1 MKHALALIFV
11 AAGSSS
17 SPPPPAPT
25 PAPEP
30 TTAPP
35 TPEPMPNPK
44 PMPDP
49 TPTPTPTPTPPVDA
63 APAPSAEKCGDK
75 PACVAPATCVSY
87 YGIAGPRGPQFH
99 SCEIKCTPKG
109 KDCPA
114 DKKCVTIADGPGSVC
129 R

>member
-1 MKHALALIFV
+1 MKHALALILV
-11 AAGSSS
+11 AACSSS

-30 TTAPP
+30 TPAP

-44 PMPDP
+44 PTPD
-49 TPTPTPTPTPPVDA
+49 PTPTPTPTPPVDA

-87 YGIAGPRGPQFH
+87 YGIAGARGPQFH

>member
-1 MKHALALIFV
+1 MKHALALILV
-11 AAGSSS
+11 AACSSS

-30 TTAPP
+30 TPAP

-44 PMPDP
+44 PTPD
-49 TPTPTPTPTPPVDA
+49 PTPTPTPTPPVDA
-63 APAPSAEKCGDK
+63 AAAPSAEKCGDK

>member
-1 MKHALALIFV
+1 MKHALALILV
-11 AAGSSS
+11 AACSSS
-17 SPPPPAPT
+17 SPSPPALT

-30 TTAPP
+30 TPAP

-44 PMPDP
+44 PTPD
-49 TPTPTPTPTPPVDA
+49 PTPTPTPTPPVDA
-63 APAPSAEKCGDK
+63 AAAPSAEKCGDK